1 MRAYLVILLLLLLA
15 AAGGAFGQAA
25 GEGQVSG
32 VVAFA
37 QDDLSNDWR
46 QAQVDAV
53 RQVLA
58 HYPGVDFRVTDARGD
73 AAVQALHIE
82 RLARQGA
89 DVVITSPADAAL
101 VGPVIRQVRAQGT
114 PVLLL
119 TRQAKGARAD
129 SFVHPNDRR
138 ITRRLARFL
147 FDRLDHRGR
156 ILMLQ
161 GVPTATPT
169 QHRTRTFRELAG
181 QHAGISIT
189 TRTANFLRGDAIKAV
204 DRILRTHDGA
214 FPFDAIYA
222 QSDSMAV
229 GARIALRRAGI
240 DPAGLVIAGIDYI
253 QAARRAIGAGE
264 QDVSFTYP
272 TGGAEGARLAIR
284 LLRGQDIP
292 DEIRLQSQRVT
303 AANVDTVA
311 PIF

>member
-1 MRAYLVILLLLLLA
+1 MRASLVILLLLLLA
-15 AAGGAFGQAA
+15 AGGASSQAA
-25 GEGQVSG
+25 GEGRVTG

-58 HYPGVDFRVTDARGD
+58 QYPGVEFRVTDARGD

-82 RLARQGA
+82 RLAKDGV
-89 DVVITSPADAAL
+89 DVLITSPANAAL

-119 TRQAKGARAD
+119 TRRAKGAQAD

-138 ITRRLARFL
+138 ITQRLARFL
-147 FDRLDHRGR
+147 FDRLDHKGR

-169 QHRTRTFRELAG
+169 QHRTRTFRELAA
-181 QHAGISIT
+181 QHGDITIT
-189 TRTANFLRGDAIKAV
+189 TRTANYLRGDAIKAV
-204 DRILRTHDGA
+204 DRILRAHDGA

-240 DPAGLVIAGIDYI
+240 DPAGLLIAGIDYI
-253 QAARRAIGAGE
+253 QAARRAIRTGE
-264 QDVSFTYP
+264 QAVSFTYP

-303 AANVDTVA
+303 ATNVETVA